1 MISVHFQVKPFSTTV
16 IQVYAPTTNAE
27 EYEVAKEAEVEEAGD
42 PSRRTY
48 KTF

>member
-1 MISVHFQVKPFSTTV
+1 MTSDHFQGKPFNVTI

-27 EYEVAKEAEVEEAGD
+27 EAALNGSMK
-42 PSRRTY
+42 TY